1 MDIPMLNADIKKGL
15 DVMLKNIVKGHVKK
29 NQREDKDEI

>member
-15 DVMLKNIVKGHVKK
+15 DVMLKNIVKGYVKK